1 MARESLQEIAAAC
14 VEAARTAGAGEAA
27 ATTRRSRH
35 VTVQWRDGQV
45 ETVNEATSRSVSL
58 QLYVD
63 GRYAQVASSDLRPEG
78 LESFISDS
86 VMMTR
91 SLSPDPYRSLPEPAL
106 YAGQA
111 QVDLQLEDPCHATLT
126 AAQRRDAAREIE
138 EGARAVTGAQA
149 IISVSTGVD
158 DIRSE
163 AFRVASNGFQGGRA
177 DTMFS
182 RWAEVSVQ
190 DPDGRRPEDW
200 DAASARFIGELPP
213 GREVGRRAAER
224 ALARVGSQKGASAV
238 MTLVVHN
245 RAAGHVVGALLGPLS
260 GASLQQQRSFLDG
273 RVGQP
278 VGSALLD
285 LADEPLVPRGLGSRL
300 FDGEGLAAHRLPLF
314 ERGVLRNFYL
324 DTYYAKKL
332 GLPPTTGGA
341 SNIAWTLGARSCGEL
356 LSAAGDGIFVTGFL
370 GGNSN
375 ATTGDFSLG
384 IQGFR
389 VRAGALAE
397 PVAEMNMSGNLVELL
412 DHLVALGNDPYA
424 YSALQTPTL
433 VFEGVQFAG
442 A

>member
-1 MARESLQEIAAAC
+1 
-14 VEAARTAGAGEAA
+14 
-27 ATTRRSRH
+27 
-35 VTVQWRDGQV
+35 
-45 ETVNEATSRSVSL
+45 
-58 QLYVD
+58 
-63 GRYAQVASSDLRPEG
+63 
-78 LESFISDS
+78 
-86 VMMTR
+86 
-91 SLSPDPYRSLPEPAL
+91 
-106 YAGQA
+106 
-111 QVDLQLEDPCHATLT
+111 
-126 AAQRRDAAREIE
+126 
-138 EGARAVTGAQA
+138 
-149 IISVSTGVD
+149 
-158 DIRSE
+158 
-163 AFRVASNGFQGGRA
+163 
-177 DTMFS
+177 MFS

-200 DAASARFIGELPP
+200 DAASARFVGELPP